1 MQLSDYNTQIRN
13 LSQSFTWAILVL
25 GAFQFLLGVGFFE
38 QKATEIDAAGYTRFH
53 AYWGMGLLIA
63 ILGKLILLRFV
74 EKRGLLDKSHHWFLR
89 QSITVLF
96 ALLVILP
103 LVGGVRV
110 LANEGPSSSLGLA
123 VASWVHGEGVNLLA
137 ELHTALAYALG
148 CATVVYGLSWA
159 ANYIHSVNRELS
171 HIVIEDPYT

>member
-13 LSQSFTWAILVL
+13 LSQTFTWAILVL
-25 GAFQFLLGVGFFE
+25 GAFQFLLGIGVLG
-38 QKATEIDAAGYTRFH
+38 QRATEIDAAGYTRFH

-63 ILGKLILLRFV
+63 ILGKLILLYFV
-74 EKRGLLDKSHHWFLR
+74 EKRRLLKKSHHWFFRL
-89 QSITVLF
+89 SITVLF

-110 LANEGPSSSLGLA
+110 LVNEVPSSSLGLT
-123 VASWVHGEGVNLLA
+123 VASWVHGESVNFLA
-137 ELHTALAYALG
+137 ELHTTLAYALG
-148 CATVVYGLSWA
+148 CATIVYGLSWA

>member
-1 MQLSDYNTQIRN
+1 MQLSDYNTQIRK
-13 LSQSFTWAILVL
+13 LSQTFTWAILVL
-25 GAFQFLLGVGFFE
+25 GAFQFLLGVGIFE

-63 ILGKLILLRFV
+63 ILGKLILLHFV
-74 EKRGLLDKSHHWFLR
+74 EKRGLLDKSHHWFFRL
-89 QSITVLF
+89 SITVLF

-103 LVGGVRV
+103 LVGGVRLLV
-110 LANEGPSSSLGLA
+110 NEVPSSSLGLI
-123 VASWVHGEGVNLLA
+123 VASWVHGESVNFLA
-137 ELHTALAYALG
+137 ELHTTLAYALG
-148 CATVVYGLSWA
+148 CATIVYGLSWA